1 VKKQIT
7 DRVVL
12 QQVSE
17 ILTSGKPYKEQYEAL
32 DCLWFA
38 VENYHPSG
46 MAAQVLETVS
56 AAQRHVTLKGG
67 DPALSPTV

>member
-1 VKKQIT
+1 MKKQIT

-17 ILTSGKPYKEQYEAL
+17 ILTSGKPYSEQYEAL

-38 VENYHPSG
+38 VENYHPLR
-46 MAAQVLETVS
+46 MAAQVLEVVS
-56 AAQRHVTLKGG
+56 EAQRTVLYAGKGG
-67 DPALSPTV
+67 DD